1 VDTTP
6 GANFRRRL
14 SAGTLSLTS
23 SGRRALCLLG
33 ATALGAGLLTPAAD
47 AGRKGSC
54 QIAVEAAPTRVTAG
68 QTATL
73 SGSLSC
79 ASSAETGEQTIT
91 IFEHTAGTPGF
102 NEVGTATP
110 EAGGAFHYTTEVLQ
124 TNSVFYART
133 EGGPRSRPMPVR
145 VAPLVTISGPQV
157 GTQLSIGGQRG
168 AASARSNNTVTFTGT
183 VDPDEAGAT
192 VVLQREGVNI
202 EENWQRIATGEVG
215 AEGRYTITHTFGVA
229 GTANVRV
236 VVHPH
241 GLLPGASETL
251 SLQVMRHQN
260 PLLTIQASA
269 APLTDGQALTL
280 SGTAAG
286 SGPQALTLLARTRGG
301 AFVPVA
307 TTSTESD
314 GSFAFA
320 SLSPAAD
327 TWYEVTGTHA
337 RSTILFEGVRPKLSA
352 TVSSASVNS
361 GDPVV
366 AFTGTVD
373 PIRAGAVVNLE
384 RQEADGLGFQMV
396 QAATV
401 GPGGS
406 FSIEHVVSG
415 SGTQTFRIVLAG
427 GAGMQAASSGLLAV
441 QVTRAPGAPLEG
453 EAPAAP
459 LGEG

>member
-1 VDTTP
+1 V
-6 GANFRRRL
+6 
-14 SAGTLSLTS
+14 TS

-33 ATALGAGLLTPAAD
+33 ALALGAGLFAPAAD

-54 QIAVEAAPTRVTAG
+54 QIALEVAPTRVTAG

-79 ASSAETGEQTIT
+79 PRSTETGEQTIT

-102 NEVGTATP
+102 NEVATATP
-110 EAGGAFHYTTEVLQ
+110 EAGGAFHYTTEALQ
-124 TNSVFYART
+124 TNSAFYARA
-133 EGGPRSRPMPVR
+133 EDGPHSRPMPVR
-145 VAPLVTISGPQV
+145 VAPLVTISSPQA

-168 AASARSNNTVTFTGT
+168 ATSARSNNTVTFTGT
-183 VDPDEAGAT
+183 VNPDEAGAT
-192 VVLQREGVNI
+192 VVLQREGVNV
-202 EENWQRIATGEVG
+202 EDNWQRIATGEVG

-260 PLLTIQASA
+260 PRLTIQSSA
-269 APLTDGQALTL
+269 APLTDGQALTV

-301 AFVPVA
+301 AFAPVA

-314 GSFAFA
+314 GSYAFA

-327 TWYEVTGTHA
+327 TWYEVTGAQA

-352 TVSSASVNS
+352 TVSSANVSS
-361 GDPVV
+361 GDPVT
-366 AFTGTVD
+366 FTGTVD
-373 PIRAGAVVNLE
+373 PIRAGVVVNLE

-401 GPGGS
+401 DPGGS

-415 SGTQTFRIVLAG
+415 NSTQTFRIVLAG
-427 GAGMQAASSGLLAV
+427 GAGMQAASSGLLDV

-453 EAPAAP
+453 DAPAAS

>member
-1 VDTTP
+1 MDRTP
-6 GANFRRRL
+6 GADFRRRL
-14 SAGTLSLTS
+14 SVGTLSLTS
-23 SGRRALCLLG
+23 SGRRAVCLLG
-33 ATALGAGLLTPAAD
+33 ATALVAGLLAPAAE

-79 ASSAETGEQTIT
+79 PSSTETGEQTIT

-102 NEVGTATP
+102 NEVATATP
-110 EAGGAFHYTTEVLQ
+110 EAGGAFHYTTEALQ

-145 VAPLVTISGPQV
+145 VAPLVTISGPQA

-301 AFVPVA
+301 AFAPVA

-314 GSFAFA
+314 GSYAFA

-352 TVSSASVNS
+352 TVSSAAVNS
-361 GDPVV
+361 GDPVT
-366 AFTGTVD
+366 FTGTVD
-373 PIRAGAVVNLE
+373 PIRAGAAVNLE

-415 SGTQTFRIVLAG
+415 NATQTFRIVLAG
-427 GAGMQAASSGLLAV
+427 GAGMQAASSGLLNV
-441 QVTRAPGAPLEG
+441 QVMRAPGAPLEG
-453 EAPAAP
+453 EAPAAS

>member
-1 VDTTP
+1 MDTTP
-6 GANFRRRL
+6 GANLRRRL
-14 SAGTLSLTS
+14 SGGTLSLTS

-33 ATALGAGLLTPAAD
+33 ATALGAGLLAPAAD

-54 QIAVEAAPTRVTAG
+54 QIAVEVAPTRVTAG

-79 ASSAETGEQTIT
+79 PSSAETGEQTIT

-102 NEVGTATP
+102 NEVATATP
-110 EAGGAFHYTTEVLQ
+110 EAGGAFHYTTEALQ

-133 EGGPRSRPMPVR
+133 QGGPRSRPMPVR
-145 VAPLVTISGPQV
+145 VAPLVTISGPEA
-157 GTQLSIGGQRG
+157 GTQLALG
-168 AASARSNNTVTFTGT
+168 ARRDVAGVHSSNTVTFTGT

-215 AEGRYTITHTFGVA
+215 VEGKYAITHTFGVA

-260 PLLTIQASA
+260 PRLTIQASA

-280 SGTAAG
+280 SGIAAG

-301 AFVPVA
+301 AFAPVA
-307 TTSTESD
+307 TTNSEGD
-314 GSFAFA
+314 GSYAFA

-327 TWYEVTGTHA
+327 TWYEVTGTYA

-352 TVSSASVNS
+352 QVSSPSVSS
-361 GDPVV
+361 GDPVT
-366 AFTGTVD
+366 FTGTVE
-373 PIRAGAVVNLE
+373 PARAGEVVNLE
-384 RQEADGLGFQMV
+384 REDPDGLAFEMV

-401 GPGGS
+401 APGGS
-406 FSIEHVVSG
+406 FSIEQVVSG
-415 SGTQTFRIVLAG
+415 NGTQAFRVVLG
-427 GAGMQAASSGLLAV
+427 GAAAMQAASSGLLDV
-441 QVTRAPGAPLEG
+441 QVTRAPGAPLEPQ
-453 EAPAAP
+453 APAAP

>member
-1 VDTTP
+1 
-6 GANFRRRL
+6 
-14 SAGTLSLTS
+14 LTS

-33 ATALGAGLLTPAAD
+33 ATALGAGLLAPAAD

-54 QIAVEAAPTRVTAG
+54 QIAVEVASTRVTAG

-79 ASSAETGEQTIT
+79 PSSAETGEQTIT

-102 NEVGTATP
+102 DEVATATP
-110 EAGGAFHYTTEVLQ
+110 EAGGDFHYTTEALQ
-124 TNSVFYART
+124 TNSVFYARVQ
-133 EGGPRSRPMPVR
+133 GGARSRPMPVT
-145 VAPLVTISGPQV
+145 VAPLVTISGPQA
-157 GTQLSIGGQRG
+157 GTQLSIGGQRS
-168 AASARSNNTVTFTGT
+168 AASARSSNTVTFTGT

-215 AEGRYTITHTFGVA
+215 TEGKYAITHTFGVA

-241 GLLPGASETL
+241 GLLPGASETV

-260 PLLTIQASA
+260 PRLTIQASA

-301 AFVPVA
+301 AFAPLV
-307 TTSTESD
+307 TTSTEGD
-314 GSFAFA
+314 GSYVFA

-352 TVSSASVNS
+352 HVSSPSVSS

-366 AFTGTVD
+366 TFTGTVE
-373 PIRAGAVVNLE
+373 PARAGVVNLE
-384 RQEADGLGFQMV
+384 RQDADGLGFQMV

-401 GPGGS
+401 APDGS
-406 FSIEHVVSG
+406 FSIEHAVSG
-415 SGTQTFRIVLAG
+415 AGTQAFRIVLG
-427 GAGMQAASSGLLAV
+427 VGDGMQAASSGLLDV
-441 QVTRAPGAPLEG
+441 QVTRAPGAPLEP

>member
-1 VDTTP
+1 MDRTP

-33 ATALGAGLLTPAAD
+33 ATALGAGLLAPAAD

-79 ASSAETGEQTIT
+79 PSTTEAGEQTIA

-102 NEVGTATP
+102 DEVATATP
-110 EAGGAFHYTTEVLQ
+110 EAGGAFHYTTEALQ

-133 EGGPRSRPMPVR
+133 EDGPRSRPMPVR
-145 VAPLVTISGPQV
+145 VVPLVTISGPPA

-168 AASARSNNTVTFTGT
+168 AASARPDNTVTFTGT

-192 VVLQREGVNI
+192 VVLQREGINI

-215 AEGRYTITHTFGVA
+215 AEGSYTITHTFGVA

-260 PLLTIQASA
+260 PRLTVQASA

-301 AFVPVA
+301 AFAPVA

-314 GSFAFA
+314 GSYAFA

-337 RSTILFEGVRPKLSA
+337 HSTILFEGVRPKLSA
-352 TVSSASVNS
+352 TVSPASVNS

-366 AFTGTVD
+366 TFTGTVD

-384 RQEADGLGFQMV
+384 RQDSDGLGFQMV

-415 SGTQTFRIVLAG
+415 HGTQTFRIVLAG
-427 GAGMQAASSGLLAV
+427 GAGMQAASSGLLDV
-441 QVTRAPGAPLEG
+441 QVTHAPGAPLEG